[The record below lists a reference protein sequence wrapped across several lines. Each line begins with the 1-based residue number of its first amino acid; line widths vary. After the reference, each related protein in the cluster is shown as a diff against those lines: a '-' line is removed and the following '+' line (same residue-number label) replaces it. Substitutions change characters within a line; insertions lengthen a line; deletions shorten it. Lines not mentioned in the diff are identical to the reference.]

1 MIKHLRSLDYKPLLK
16 IFGISVAF
24 TALLETI
31 ARRSFVAF
39 VIFMFTGFVPFIY
52 NCIIVCITLYA
63 AAFFKR
69 QRGVLTLLCA
79 VWLTLVTISAI
90 LHTMRP
96 SPLTAAD
103 FGIFFSC
110 VEIMDSYLSH
120 FEIVLSVLAAVA
132 IIAAVISVFSK
143 KEKSFSFPYIKPE
156 KSNSVCVVESIISAA
171 ESCFRMCAFIIIACG
186 ILEIVF
192 EGAFF
197 GYAEKNPLLKSL
209 VSGFFEVTAGVISCR
224 DITGYCSVIAAGAI
238 ASFSGISVI
247 FQIAAVTDESKIPLF
262 PFILSRFFHSGI
274 TALILKIFLL
284 FSGKSIAVLS
294 FNGGKTEAV
303 LSASA
308 PAAVSLLCMAALF
321 LLSVVPPKSE
331 KEPLLSRI
339 WHKFE
344 KFWHSQTR

>member
-1 MIKHLRSLDYKPLLK
+1 MNSNAPI
-16 IFGISVAF
+16 
-24 TALLETI
+24 
-31 ARRSFVAF
+31 
-39 VIFMFTGFVPFIY
+39 
-52 NCIIVCITLYA
+52 
-63 AAFFKR
+63 
-69 QRGVLTLLCA
+69 
-79 VWLTLVTISAI
+79 
-90 LHTMRP
+90 
-96 SPLTAAD
+96 
-103 FGIFFSC
+103 GIFDSGLGGLTC
-110 VEIMDSYLSH
+110 VKKVAEIMPGENIIYFGDTGRVPYGTRSRDT
-120 FEIVLSVLAAVA
+120 IVKYVRQDINFL
-132 IIAAVISVFSK
+132 
-143 KEKSFSFPYIKPE
+143 KSFDIK
-156 KSNSVCVVESIISAA
+156 
-171 ESCFRMCAFIIIACG
+171 FIIIACG